1 MTAEEEF
8 ARLGQLT
15 VEDLTGG
22 ECCMNVVRTDA
33 EIDRVE
39 AFAYAGM
46 EEGSRY
52 PSMSYEQGLLD
63 MLDWL
68 RGRLQQSCITDA
80 APPPRGLR
88 GTSDHAQDEDD
99 Y

>member
-68 RGRLQQSCITDA
+68 RGRLPLEGGITDA
-80 APPPRGLR
+80 APPSRGLR
-88 GTSDHAQDEDD
+88 GTSDHAPDEDD
-99 Y
+99 